1 MSYNP
6 LRGRKPQLDDFV
18 NVLPVRSKKNLIS
31 VKRGY
36 LTHCV
41 GQNHTDKNPSMGL
54 MQGDNN
60 VIVKCFADKC
70 SKEEL
75 LQYFYDRLEYYKFK
89 PKGKIKY
96 FKRRGVNE

>member
-1 MSYNP
+1 MSYNIY
-6 LRGRKPQLDDFV
+6 RGQRPQIDDFIS
-18 NVLPVRSKKNLIS
+18 VLPSRNKIIKTGEDS
-31 VKRGY
+31 VV
-36 LTHCV
+36 TNCV
-41 GQNHTDKNPSMGL
+41 HPNHVDKNPSMGL

-70 SKEEL
+70 SKQEL

-96 FKRRGVNE
+96 FKRRGVNAW

>member
-1 MSYNP
+1 MAYNP
-6 LRGRKPQLDDFV
+6 LSGRKPQLDDFV

-54 MQGDNN
+54 MQGEIHQQKRKDGIYPNPE
-60 VIVKCFADKC
+60 I
-70 SKEEL
+70 L
-75 LQYFYDRLEYYKFK
+75 
-89 PKGKIKY
+89 PKILGT
-96 FKRRGVNE
+96 V